1 MKHITEIINE
11 SDEFNLSFSS
21 HKDAYNSFI
30 KWYDKHIGRKMN
42 KEEMIDMLKT
52 IINEIENDDLDFAK

>member
-1 MKHITEIINE
+1 MKHISELINE

-21 HKDAYNSFI
+21 HKDTYNSFI
-30 KWYDKHIGRKMN
+30 KWCNKHIGRKMN

-52 IINEIENDDLDFAK
+52 IITEIENDDLDFVK

>member
-1 MKHITEIINE
+1 MKHITELINE
-11 SDEFNLSFSS
+11 ADEFNLSFRS
-21 HKDAYNSFI
+21 HKDVYNSFI
-30 KWYDKHIGRKMN
+30 KWYDKYIGRKMN

>member
-1 MKHITEIINE
+1 MKNISEYINE

-30 KWYDKHIGRKMN
+30 KWCNKHIGRKMN

-52 IINEIENDDLDFAK
+52 IITEIENDDLDFAK